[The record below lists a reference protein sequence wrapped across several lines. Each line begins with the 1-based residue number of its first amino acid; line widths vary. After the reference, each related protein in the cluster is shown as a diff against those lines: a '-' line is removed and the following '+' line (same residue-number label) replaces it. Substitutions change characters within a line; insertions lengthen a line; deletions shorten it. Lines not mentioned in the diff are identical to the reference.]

1 MKIGQPFAF
10 WGTRAK
16 RLRALRE
23 GREGLALQG
32 QTGSRDV
39 TECLSAQQNIKGW
52 SMKIGQPFAFWGT
65 RAKRLRALREG
76 RESLALQGQT
86 GSRDVT
92 ECLSAQQNIKGRLMK
107 INRPF
112 AFWGFLWAHE

>member
-1 MKIGQPFAF
+1 MKINRPFAF

-23 GREGLALQG
+23 GLESPALQG
-32 QTGSRDV
+32 RTGSRDV
-39 TECLSAQQNIKGW
+39 TEVLRGHQNKKGRL
-52 SMKIGQPFAFWGT
+52 MKINRPFAFWGT

-76 RESLALQGQT
+76 RESPALQGRT

-92 ECLSAQQNIKGRLMK
+92 ELLRGQQPRKGRL
-107 INRPF
+107 
-112 AFWGFLWAHE
+112 